1 MSTFHQLMT
10 LDQSSTNFTQPPI
23 PTAGPAT
30 EPDGPR
36 SFAFVPTLGIL
47 VPHPPP
53 PVIQVQ
59 RQDTLGQDPANAIV
73 DASGSVVGNFNT
85 GAGANHYP
93 SSAGVPRLP
102 PILQVEKQQVTTS
115 ATQLASASRRRNEAN
130 FACPVPGCGSTFTR
144 RFNLRGHL
152 RSHTEERPFVCEW
165 PGCNKGFARQHDCKR
180 HQALHTSKPQS
191 NVCQGCKKTF
201 SRLDAL
207 NRHLRSD
214 GGAECRAKHTMKAA
228 SADQSGPSQL
238 PPAILHIPLQT
249 AQSPPQVPP
258 KLQVPP

>member
-10 LDQSSTNFTQPPI
+10 FDQSSTNFTQPPI

-73 DASGSVVGNFNT
+73 DGSGSLVGNFNT

-115 ATQLASASRRRNEAN
+115 ATQLAKASSGFFGNLFPDIHLIRIPMQAIFGPIRKSDRLFVNGLDVIKALLASMIASAIKHFIPANLSRMFAKDARR
-130 FACPVPGCGSTFTR
+130 
-144 RFNLRGHL
+144 LL
-152 RSHTEERPFVCEW
+152 
-165 PGCNKGFARQHDCKR
+165 
-180 HQALHTSKPQS
+180 
-191 NVCQGCKKTF
+191 
-201 SRLDAL
+201 
-207 NRHLRSD
+207 RHLRSD

>member
-59 RQDTLGQDPANAIV
+59 RQDTLGQDPANTIV
-73 DASGSVVGNFNT
+73 DASGSIVGNFNT

-115 ATQLASASRRRNEAN
+115 ATQLAKASSSFFGNLLPDIHLISILMQAIFGPIRKSARLFVNGQDVIKALLASMIASAIKHFIPANLSRMFAKDARR
-130 FACPVPGCGSTFTR
+130 PSVGWMHLTF
-144 RFNLRGHL
+144 
-152 RSHTEERPFVCEW
+152 
-165 PGCNKGFARQHDCKR
+165 
-180 HQALHTSKPQS
+180 
-191 NVCQGCKKTF
+191 
-201 SRLDAL
+201 
-207 NRHLRSD
+207 RHLRSD

-238 PPAILHIPLQT
+238 PPAILHIPHQT
-249 AQSPPQVPP
+249 AQTPHVPP

>member
-1 MSTFHQLMT
+1 MT

-115 ATQLASASRRRNEAN
+115 ATQLAKASSSFFGNLLPDIHLISKLMQVIFGPIRKSAPLFVNGQDVIKALLASMIASAIKHFILANLSRMFAKDARRLSRHREIPSISSIAQIHSLILS
-130 FACPVPGCGSTFTR
+130 FSPV
-144 RFNLRGHL
+144 
-152 RSHTEERPFVCEW
+152 
-165 PGCNKGFARQHDCKR
+165 
-180 HQALHTSKPQS
+180 
-191 NVCQGCKKTF
+191 
-201 SRLDAL
+201 
-207 NRHLRSD
+207 RSD

-249 AQSPPQVPP
+249 AQSSPQVPP

>member
-115 ATQLASASRRRNEAN
+115 ATQLAKASSSFFGNLLPDIHLISILMQVIFGPIRKSAPLFVNGQDVIKVLLASMIASAIKHFIPANPSRMFAKDARRL
-130 FACPVPGCGSTFTR
+130 S
-144 RFNLRGHL
+144 
-152 RSHTEERPFVCEW
+152 
-165 PGCNKGFARQHDCKR
+165 
-180 HQALHTSKPQS
+180 
-191 NVCQGCKKTF
+191 
-201 SRLDAL
+201 
-207 NRHLRSD
+207 RHLRSD